1 MTAVVRASALLHS
14 LWSRGARVDKSAHNS
29 VLEQL
34 GAVRRE
40 LSDAENRVVG
50 TALRHAPFVPYV
62 RSLRTFDGRADLIRQ
77 LARDSDREFAE
88 RGAIDAAKLN
98 ARDSARKAVSR

>member
-1 MTAVVRASALLHS
+1 MTPVVRASALLHS
-14 LWSRGARVDKSAHNS
+14 LWSWGALLSTSARVG
-29 VLEQL
+29 VLERL

-50 TALRHAPFVPYV
+50 TALRHAPSVPYA
-62 RSLRTFDGRADLIRQ
+62 RSLRKFDGRADLIRQ
-77 LARDSDREFAE
+77 LAVESDREWAE

-98 ARDSARKAVSR
+98 ARDAKAVSR